1 MGEDSDCIHT
11 LIHFRPQRSNTSL
24 SPPTAFPFPA
34 WLLCCLA
41 DEPCCPAWWW
51 LSCLSVYFQ
60 AQGPV
65 PRQAVSQAVWWRAEG
80 LMRVSERR
88 SPTFP
93 RRLAAGRACRGGFA
107 SFSRPLRFLR
117 SSGSYS
123 FPARKQPSP
132 ATSGGGGCKGMGGG
146 FGFKMSPG
154 LGTASPGL
162 KS

>member
-1 MGEDSDCIHT
+1 M
-11 LIHFRPQRSNTSL
+11 
-24 SPPTAFPFPA
+24 
-34 WLLCCLA
+34 
-41 DEPCCPAWWW
+41 
-51 LSCLSVYFQ
+51 
-60 AQGPV
+60 
-65 PRQAVSQAVWWRAEG
+65 
-80 LMRVSERR
+80 MRVSERR

-93 RRLAAGRACRGGFA
+93 RWLAAGRACGGGFA

-132 ATSGGGGCKGMGGG
+132 ATAEGWGGVGVQREGEE